1 LVPATAVTTE
11 GNNITHSGP
20 IRFDGDTRVISE
32 ENAKISA
39 QLKIAN
45 LTQVTGNSTNRT
57 GMITLSVHPKPRNGC
72 VTQMFRHAT
81 AASQIPIIKVDR
93 LVLLQ
98 QAMLPIGYM
107 QIT

>member
-39 QLKIAN
+39 QLKRAN
-45 LTQVTGNSTNRT
+45 LTHV
-57 GMITLSVHPKPRNGC
+57 
-72 VTQMFRHAT
+72 
-81 AASQIPIIKVDR
+81 
-93 LVLLQ
+93 
-98 QAMLPIGYM
+98 
-107 QIT
+107 